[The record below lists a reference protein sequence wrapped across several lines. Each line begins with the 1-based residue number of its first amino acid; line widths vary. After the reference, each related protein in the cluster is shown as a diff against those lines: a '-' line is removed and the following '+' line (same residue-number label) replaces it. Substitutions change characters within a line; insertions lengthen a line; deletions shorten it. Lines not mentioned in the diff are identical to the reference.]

1 MLPKVN
7 KGCDGR
13 PEEKLHTDL
22 DMRVGFSEKKKK
34 RETGV
39 ESLKISTAER
49 KNCTLEKA
57 GCTEAQRQAQE
68 TYSE

>member
-1 MLPKVN
+1 MLPRVN
-7 KGCDGR
+7 KGSDGR

-22 DMRVGFSEKKKK
+22 DMRVGFSEKKK

-49 KNCTLEKA
+49 RNCTPEKA

-68 TYSE
+68 T